1 MLDLHLDIYKK
12 VEYNI
17 ITENKSN
24 IFFKA
29 EGQKND
35 ETDIRKIPTCR
46 VALKYHI
53 YDFIVTRNNRFV
65 KQKRGGSKND
75 IKS

>member
-1 MLDLHLDIYKK
+1 MHRKS
-12 VEYNI
+12 
-17 ITENKSN
+17 KSN

-29 EGQKND
+29 KGQKND
-35 ETDIRKIPTCR
+35 EKSITKIPTCR
-46 VALKYHI
+46 VALKYYI
-53 YDFIVTRNNRFV
+53 YDRIVTKNTRFV